1 MDCFMERPLVFK
13 PYEQL
18 MTSLFSLLKN
28 PLSVSF
34 FRLLVT
40 ENKKEKHPVL

>member
-18 MTSLFSLLKN
+18 MTSLFSLLKKTLFQS
-28 PLSVSF
+28 PFLGSW
-34 FRLLVT
+34 
-40 ENKKEKHPVL
+40 